1 MGFIEVDDLSY
12 KLPGGR
18 VLFDE
23 VTFKVHAGQHAALV
37 GANGVGKTTLLR
49 ILAREETQQRG
60 SFRIDGRVLY
70 MPQLIGSIADQTTVR
85 DLLLS
90 LSSARVQQAAAAL
103 ARAEETMESDGVRYA
118 NALAVWGDAGGY
130 EAEVAWDVCTTQ
142 AFRQPMDV
150 AGSR

>member
-1 MGFIEVDDLSY
+1 MGFIDVDDLSY

-18 VLFDE
+18 VLFDD

-49 ILAREETQQRG
+49 ILAGEEPQARG
-60 SFRIDGRVLY
+60 AFRIDGRVLY

-90 LSSARVQQAAAAL
+90 LSSTRVQHAAAAL
-103 ARAEETMESDGVRYA
+103 VRGEARLED
-118 NALAVWGDAGGY
+118 
-130 EAEVAWDVCTTQ
+130 
-142 AFRQPMDV
+142 QPLL
-150 AGSR
+150 